1 MPNLR
6 QYWAWMIALQSVFVL
21 LAAAGPLAARAKPA
35 ASWML
40 AFFAA
45 LLACYLP
52 YIVFDT
58 WPFLRFLLPGI
69 PLLLILGATVVVRLI
84 ERAPRCARAAALLLA
99 CSLSAI
105 WYVTVARSL
114 HVFDIQRAEH
124 RYVSVGESVRGMLPD
139 NALLL
144 TVIQSGSIRLYG
156 GRPTL
161 RWDMLE
167 PQRIDA
173 TLEGLRAA
181 GYDPYLL
188 LEDWEDELFRTRFA
202 ATSAVARANWPS
214 ALEYRGPISVRVLR
228 IADRERPTDA
238 RRSPPHVVPAP

>member
-1 MPNLR
+1 M
-6 QYWAWMIALQSVFVL
+6 SS
-21 LAAAGPLAARAKPA
+21 G
-35 ASWML
+35 
-40 AFFAA
+40 
-45 LLACYLP
+45 
-52 YIVFDT
+52 
-58 WPFLRFLLPGI
+58 
-69 PLLLILGATVVVRLI
+69 LI

-99 CSLSAI
+99 CSLLAI
-105 WYVTVARSL
+105 WYVTVAQSL

-156 GRPTL
+156 DRPTL
-161 RWDMLE
+161 RWDLLE

-214 ALEYRGPISVRVLR
+214 ALEYCGPINVQGVADCRPR
-228 IADRERPTDA
+228 TADRCSPLAAA
-238 RRSPPHVVPAP
+238 RRAGAVIQLRCGGAPAE